1 MDIFKKYGPYKLITM
16 GFLLCIIIGSILL
29 WLPISHNDGVN
40 VSFVDAFFT
49 TVSAICVTGLASI
62 DLANS
67 FNLFG
72 KIIVALLIQI
82 GGLGVVCAATS
93 LIIISGQKIGI
104 KKRMLIMNSLNLN
117 SLKGVVKFVK
127 TVIKI
132 TFTIELIGAV
142 CSFIVFIKDYDFLRA
157 IEISIFH
164 SISAFNNAGFD
175 ILGDFQN
182 LSNYRDNILIN
193 LITCSLIV
201 LGGLGFIVINDVLE
215 KKNIHKLQLHSKIV
229 IKTTFILII
238 VGTLLIKL
246 TGDLTLL
253 ESLFLSISSRTAGF
267 NTYPISMLGIS
278 SLLVVMILMF
288 IGASPSSTGGGI
300 KTTTIYTLFKSSIAI
315 CSNKDC
321 ESFRRKISSD
331 VINKSMVMLF
341 SGICIV
347 FITVFCLSIS
357 EPNFNLSNILF
368 ESISAFGTVGL
379 STGIT
384 PELATISKIILAIT
398 MFAGRIGPLTLLA
411 IWSKKGKSNVSY
423 PEENIMIG

>member
-72 KIIVALLIQI
+72 IIIVALLIQI

-104 KKRMLIMNSLNLN
+104 KKRMLIINSLNLN

-127 TVIKI
+127 TIIKI
-132 TFTIELIGAV
+132 TFSIELIGAIL
-142 CSFIVFIKDYDFLRA
+142 SFIVFIKDYKFLRA

-182 LSNYRDNILIN
+182 LSNYRGNVLIN
-193 LITCSLIV
+193 LVTCSLIV
-201 LGGLGFIVINDVLE
+201 LGGLGFIVINDILE

-321 ESFRRKISSD
+321 DAFRRKLSGD

-347 FITVFCLSIS
+347 FITVFCLSII
-357 EPNFNLSNILF
+357 EPNFNLSDILF

-384 PELATISKIILAIT
+384 TELSALSKIILAIT
-398 MFAGRIGPLTLLA
+398 MFIGRIGPLTLLA

>member
-1 MDIFKKYGPYKLITM
+1 MNIFKKYGPYKLITL
-16 GFLLCIIIGSILL
+16 GFLLCIFIGSILL
-29 WLPISHNDGVN
+29 WLPISHIAGAN
-40 VSFVDAFFT
+40 VSFIDAFFT

-72 KIIVALLIQI
+72 RIVVALLIQI
-82 GGLGVVCAATS
+82 GGLGVVCAAIS
-93 LIIISGQKIGI
+93 IIIISGQKIGI
-104 KKRMLIMNSLNLN
+104 KKRILIMNSLNLS

-127 TVIKI
+127 IMIKI
-132 TFTIELIGAV
+132 TFTVELIGAIL
-142 CSFIVFIKDYDFLRA
+142 SFFVFIRDYDWPKA

-182 LSNYRDNILIN
+182 LSSYRNNILLN
-193 LITCSLIV
+193 LTTCWLIV
-201 LGGLGFIVINDVLE
+201 LGGLGFIVINDLLE

-229 IKTTFILII
+229 LKTTFFLIIAGTILIKI
-238 VGTLLIKL
+238 TGNL
-246 TGDLTLL
+246 TWL

-267 NTYPISMLGIS
+267 NTYPISMLGLS
-278 SLLVVMILMF
+278 SLLIVMILMF

-300 KTTTIYTLFKSSIAI
+300 KTTTIYALFKSTIAI
-315 CSNKDC
+315 CTNKDC
-321 ESFRRKISSD
+321 EAFRRKLPQD
-331 VINKSMVMLF
+331 VINKSLAILF
-341 SGICIV
+341 SGISVVI
-347 FITVFCLSIS
+347 ITVFCLSIY
-357 EPNFNLSNILF
+357 EPNLKLSDILF

-384 PELATISKIILAIT
+384 TELSALSKIVLAIT
-398 MFAGRIGPLTLLA
+398 MFIGRIGPLTLLA

>member
-132 TFTIELIGAV
+132 TFSIELIGAIL
-142 CSFIVFIKDYDFLRA
+142 SFIVFIKDYDFLRA

-182 LSNYRDNILIN
+182 LSNYRGNVLIN
-193 LITCSLIV
+193 LITCSLII
-201 LGGLGFIVINDVLE
+201 LGGLGFIVINDILE

-347 FITVFCLSIS
+347 IITVFCLSIS
-357 EPNFNLSNILF
+357 EPNFNLSDILF

-384 PELATISKIILAIT
+384 PELATISKIILALT